1 MQPFLLSYQK
11 EISTQ
16 WREIE
21 DEQSCSSVRGGLEL
35 IKEIPLLSSL
45 FDLPDSATSKLTSC
59 PPPPLSCHVW
69 KCRRMLHVYMGASRQ
84 GYSSW
89 GVGAFRPHSKLDMS
103 WIGMGVVSA
112 ACVLQWY
119 PIERGTGSG
128 KGRPCKSIENDSLG
142 PGMANLP
149 HAITVSRL

>member
-59 PPPPLSCHVW
+59 PPPPLSPGDSGQSSCWHHHHPCVRLAENNIITKLIRSVW
-69 KCRRMLHVYMGASRQ
+69 RESVLSFDWKNRYF
-84 GYSSW
+84 YP
-89 GVGAFRPHSKLDMS
+89 GVLRTYHRFIVFPVITAGRHSPFVAVDAEDH
-103 WIGMGVVSA
+103 W
-112 ACVLQWY
+112 
-119 PIERGTGSG
+119 
-128 KGRPCKSIENDSLG
+128 
-142 PGMANLP
+142 
-149 HAITVSRL
+149 